1 MWRHEITIIGIPVP
15 QSRPRF
21 SKGRVYTE
29 SKSSAYRDLVRK
41 SADSQF
47 SHSLL
52 DMPLSVDM
60 MVYMPLTAE
69 IKKSKN
75 KLQSALRGD
84 IKPSKKPDID
94 NLAKAVMDGFNGIV
108 WVDDGL
114 VTDLCVKKRY
124 SDNPRVEV
132 VVEVLKK

>member
-1 MWRHEITIIGIPVP
+1 MWRHEITIIGTPVP

-21 SKGRVYTE
+21 SKGRIYTE

-52 DMPLSVDM
+52 DMPLSVNM
-60 MVYMPLTAE
+60 VVYMPLTAE
-69 IKKSKN
+69 IKNSKKKSE
-75 KLQSALRGD
+75 SARIGVL
-84 IKPSKKPDID
+84 KPAKKPDID

-132 VVEVLKK
+132 VIELLNN